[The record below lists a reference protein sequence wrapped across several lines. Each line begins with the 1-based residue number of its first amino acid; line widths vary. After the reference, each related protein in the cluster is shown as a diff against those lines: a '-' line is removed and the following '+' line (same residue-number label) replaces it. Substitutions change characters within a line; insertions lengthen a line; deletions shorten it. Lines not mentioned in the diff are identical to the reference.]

1 MILRIQIQTKD
12 IRYKELTKFL
22 HERDI
27 RYNKIYEP
35 GESQNDN

>member
-12 IRYKELTKFL
+12 TRYKELTKFL

-27 RYNKIYEP
+27 RYNKTYAP
-35 GESQNDN
+35 GEDHNDN